1 MTKSKTPLRWPYL
14 VVAVLICSSRA
25 LILRLGANSSWADLA
40 TVPGPSSL
48 FEPAALVI
56 LGLVLGRSHG
66 WDHRTAF
73 GICAASLATI
83 VATGFATGITQELI
97 NENLAEIL
105 IMLPLSCATVFLG
118 LATGTSLRKAPDTA
132 AGPNPPELPELR
144 SFTTTAT
151 AAITD
156 PRERADAAA
165 ELYQHATSRHEELV
179 TAGAEPH
186 AAMTQTLAEL
196 GDPVELSSELARAHR
211 QPVTAAAIGGILL
224 VGLVFAGFLLA
235 AVIAYLSQ
243 EPTGMILVT
252 LVAVLGTSA
261 ILISALRRKP

>member
-1 MTKSKTPLRWPYL
+1 MTKSKTPLRWSYL
-14 VVAVLICSSRA
+14 VVAVLICSGRA

-48 FEPAALVI
+48 FEPAALVA
-56 LGLVLGRSHG
+56 LGLVLGRRHG

-118 LATGTSLRKAPDTA
+118 LAIGASLRRAPDPV
-132 AGPNPPELPELR
+132 AGPKSPELPGLR
-144 SFTTTAT
+144 SFTTIATAT
-151 AAITD
+151 IND
-156 PRERADAAA
+156 PRERADAVT

-179 TAGAEPH
+179 TAGAESH

-243 EPTGMILVT
+243 EPTAMILVT

>member
-1 MTKSKTPLRWPYL
+1 MTKSKTPPRWSYL
-14 VVAVLICSSRA
+14 LVAVLICCIRVLPVPLGTSSIWAEVATA
-25 LILRLGANSSWADLA
+25 LGLSW
-40 TVPGPSSL
+40 V
-48 FEPAALVI
+48 FEPLALVA
-56 LGLVLGRSHG
+56 LGLVLGRRHG

-73 GICAASLATI
+73 GICLTSLVAI
-83 VATGFATGITQELI
+83 VATRIGPGEPQQLISEYSIT
-97 NENLAEIL
+97 IL
-105 IMLPLSCATVFLG
+105 TTLPLTCATVFLG
-118 LATGTSLRKAPDTA
+118 LAIGASLRRAPDPA
-132 AGPNPPELPELR
+132 AGLKSPELPGLR
-144 SFTTTAT
+144 SFTTIATAT
-151 AAITD
+151 IND
-156 PRERADAAA
+156 PRERADAVT

-179 TAGAEPH
+179 TAGAESH
-186 AAMTQTLAEL
+186 AAMTQTLAER

-243 EPTGMILVT
+243 EPTAMIFVT